1 MGLKAPGQP
10 LEERELDD
18 LVAFLPPLLQA
29 LERLAFVARYLHPPD
44 FEAVLAAVGQPDAEL
59 NAQVPRL
66 RAWPDALE
74 HVRAPLVA
82 AAEAAL
88 AAFAGLRAAPQDPDG
103 PTAIFRALR
112 HLPKA
117 QAALYPLA
125 RDLPPVN
132 RFFLD
137 PGAREGRER
146 LRRLAKAE
154 PRADTGV
161 LHYDNAPDSRG
172 GFSAY
177 VPEDYDPDVAWPL
190 VVALHGGSGNGGSFL
205 WSWLRDARTRGAIL
219 VAPTAVGRT
228 WAISGPDPDTPNLH
242 RLLGYVRGR
251 WNIDPGR
258 ILLTGMSDGGTFTYV
273 SGLEQTSPF
282 THLAPVSA
290 AFHPMLAS
298 FAEPARVTGLP
309 IHIVHGAL
317 DWMFPVDMAREAAA
331 GLSRAGADVTYLEIE
346 DLSHTYPR
354 EANAAILDWLGVG

>member
-1 MGLKAPGQP
+1 M
-10 LEERELDD
+10 EERELDD
-18 LVAFLPPLLQA
+18 LVAVLPPLLQA
-29 LERLAFVARYLHPPD
+29 LERLAFVARHLNPPD
-44 FEAVLAAVGQPDAEL
+44 FEAVLAAVGHPDAEL
-59 NAQVPRL
+59 RALVPRL
-66 RAWPDALE
+66 GAWRDSFE
-74 HVRAPLVA
+74 HVRAPLLA
-82 AAEAAL
+82 ASQAAL
-88 AAFAGLRAAPQDPDG
+88 AGFDALRAASENLDTL
-103 PTAIFRALR
+103 TAAFRALR

-117 QAALYPLA
+117 EEALYPLA
-125 RDLPPVN
+125 HDLAPVS

-137 PGAREGRER
+137 PAVRQDASL

-154 PRADTGV
+154 PRPDAGV

-177 VPEDYDPDVAWPL
+177 VPEYYDPEAAWPL
-190 VVALHGGSGNGGSFL
+190 VVALHGGSGSGRGFL
-205 WSWLRDARTRGAIL
+205 WSWLRDARSRGAVL

-228 WAISGPDPDTPNLH
+228 WAISGPDPDTPNLG
-242 RLLGYVRGR
+242 RLLAYVRGR

-273 SGLEQTSPF
+273 SGLEAASPF

-298 FAEPARVTGLP
+298 FAEPARMAGLP

-317 DWMFPVDMAREAAA
+317 DWMFPVDMARQAAQQLT
-331 GLSRAGADVTYLEIE
+331 GAGAAVTYVEVD

-354 EANAAILDWLGVG
+354 EANAAIFDWLGVS